1 MRSPV
6 VPSMLYRIYW
16 TGRYVERID
25 LVARSLLT
33 LVSDGM
39 DEGLL
44 KRLAANLGLEYL
56 GARDL
61 VCRLLYDESSPS
73 SILHAAKM
81 IRLNLHGLG
90 AERALRE
97 ANLLVLAA
105 EDRVDCSNPEEVR
118 KHLEDV
124 LFAANKLGRIIEED
138 LVAPPTP
145 PEHVLRDQ
153 LLHQQQ

>member
-1 MRSPV
+1 MNSAV
-6 VPSMLYRIYW
+6 VPSILYRIYW
-16 TGRYVERID
+16 TGRYIERID
-25 LVARSLLT
+25 LAARSLLAI
-33 LVSDGM
+33 LSAGASED
-39 DEGLL
+39 LL
-44 KRLAANLGLEYL
+44 RSLAASLGLKYESPQ
-56 GARDL
+56 DI
-61 VCRLLYDESSPS
+61 VCKLLYDESQPS

-81 IRLNLHGLG
+81 VRLNLHGIG

-97 ANLLVLAA
+97 ANLLVLAS
-105 EDRVDCSNPEEVR
+105 EDRIDCSSMDEVR

-145 PEHVLRDQ
+145 PKHVLRDQ